1 MLNVITKVHV
11 RKCEELQVQWW
22 TNYLY
27 QKDREMIKTKNDLL
41 TLHLKKSF
49 LPPRAG
55 GRWVG

>member
-11 RKCEELQVQWW
+11 RKCEELQVQLW

-49 LPPRAG
+49 LPPPG
-55 GRWVG
+55 WG